1 MQSLDEDIK
10 KLFDN
15 EFKFLNSRC
24 EDLIVKS
31 DPTLNSRIKHLQ
43 EELIL
48 KDEIINQTLA
58 LLSNITNTKLQS
70 KNDIATKLIDDSIV
84 SNRNSR
90 KSDINILEHDKK
102 NNNNKKK
109 NEWTNNAIKDHVKNA
124 KIDYE
129 IKSNFENIYK
139 MQLKKTRIEVV
150 GDSMVNGIKER
161 ERDEQNKSV

>member
-1 MQSLDEDIK
+1 MRFDNDILQSLDEDIK

-31 DPTLNSRIKHLQ
+31 APTLNSRIKHQQ
-43 EELIL
+43 EELL
-48 KDEIINQTLA
+48 SKDEIINQTLA

-109 NEWTNNAIKDHVKNA
+109 
-124 KIDYE
+124 
-129 IKSNFENIYK
+129 
-139 MQLKKTRIEVV
+139 
-150 GDSMVNGIKER
+150 
-161 ERDEQNKSV
+161 

>member
-1 MQSLDEDIK
+1 MRFDNDILQSLDEDIK

-31 DPTLNSRIKHLQ
+31 APTLNSRIKHQQ
-43 EELIL
+43 EELL
-48 KDEIINQTLA
+48 SKDEIINQTLA
-58 LLSNITNTKLQS
+58 LLSNITNTKSQS

-109 NEWTNNAIKDHVKNA
+109 
-124 KIDYE
+124 
-129 IKSNFENIYK
+129 
-139 MQLKKTRIEVV
+139 
-150 GDSMVNGIKER
+150 
-161 ERDEQNKSV
+161 